1 MFRESD
7 YNTGSM
13 HEKVMLPKLIE
24 YFNDATLQLTHKTCI
39 FDFKGDNKF
48 IELKKRT
55 FNSDKYPDTMIGINK
70 IAYCKNK
77 DTDYYFVF
85 SFTDGDYIWKYNNED
100 KLNYRSGGRRDRG
113 YNEYKDYCYIPINLL
128 EKF

>member
-7 YNTGSM
+7 YNTGSI

-24 YFNDATLQLTHKTCI
+24 YFNDATLQLTSKTCI

-55 FNSDKYPDTMIGINK
+55 FNSDKYPDTMIGLNK
-70 IAYCKNK
+70 IEYCKGK
-77 DTDYYFVF
+77 EAECYFVF
-85 SFTDGDYIWKYNNED
+85 SFTDGDYIYRYND
-100 KLNYRSGGRRDRG
+100 TDQLNYRSGGRRDRG
-113 YNEYKDYCYIPINLL
+113 YNEYKSYCYIPINLL
-128 EKF
+128 KKF